1 MAELKKFNFNARNP
15 SGESISGS
23 EEAEN
28 ADALVNRLQAR
39 GLLVTSIKE
48 DSRAQSSQSMGGR
61 TSQKFA
67 KPRKFNH
74 IAVKE
79 DDLIV
84 FSRQLATALGSG
96 VPLLKGLNVITSQV
110 GSKKLFDVC
119 AGVTHDVESGL
130 SLRDAL
136 SKHNKVFSSLWINLV
151 ETGEASGNLPIV
163 LEKLAYY
170 LEKRA
175 AFKSKIVS
183 AMVYPIILMTVA
195 IGAIAIFLI
204 AIVPKFAEI
213 FQGLNVTLPPAT
225 KFLIAL
231 SQNTRQSFPLI
242 LLLLGGSIIAITQ
255 YIKTRS
261 GKRIFDNLVL
271 KVPLFSEFFR
281 LSEIEK
287 FCSNISTLL
296 ESGVPILYALEIAE
310 RSSTNTVVQDIL
322 RDVKTNVR
330 DGKPMLVPMEESGF
344 FPPMVTQMVGM
355 GEEIGELDKMFK
367 KVATL
372 YSETLETQITRFTS
386 MFEPLM
392 IVFMGGIIGTMVIAM
407 FLPIFKLAQVGR

>member
-1 MAELKKFNFNARNP
+1 MAEIKRFNFSARNP
-15 SGESISGS
+15 SGESIAGN
-23 EEAEN
+23 EEGED
-28 ADALVNRLQAR
+28 ADAVVNRLQAR

-48 DSRAQSSQSMGGR
+48 DAGAQGQQILNRPSK
-61 TSQKFA
+61 KFA
-67 KPRKFNH
+67 KTRKFNH
-74 IAVKE
+74 FAIKE

-96 VPLLKGLNVITSQV
+96 VPLLKGLNIITSQV

-119 AGVTHDVESGL
+119 AGITQDVESGL

-136 SKHNKVFSSLWINLV
+136 SKHSKVFSSLWINLV
-151 ETGEASGNLPIV
+151 ETGEPSGNLPIV

-195 IGAIAIFLI
+195 IGAIAVFLI

-225 KFLIAL
+225 KLLIAL
-231 SQNTRQSFPLI
+231 SQNTRQNFPLI
-242 LLLLGGSIIAITQ
+242 LLLLVGSIIALTQ

-261 GKRIFDNLVL
+261 GKRIFDNFVL

-287 FCSNISTLL
+287 FCSNIATML
-296 ESGVPILYALEIAE
+296 ESGVPILYALEITE

-322 RDVKTNVR
+322 RN
-330 DGKPMLVPMEESGF
+330 
-344 FPPMVTQMVGM
+344 
-355 GEEIGELDKMFK
+355 IN
-367 KVATL
+367 
-372 YSETLETQITRFTS
+372 
-386 MFEPLM
+386 
-392 IVFMGGIIGTMVIAM
+392 
-407 FLPIFKLAQVGR
+407 

>member
-23 EEAEN
+23 EEAES
-28 ADALVNRLQAR
+28 ADALVNRLQSR

-48 DSRAQSSQSMGGR
+48 DSRAQSSQAMGGR

-74 IAVKE
+74 TAVKE

-110 GSKKLFDVC
+110 SSKKLFEVC

-136 SKHNKVFSSLWINLV
+136 SKHSKVFSSLWINLV

-225 KFLIAL
+225 KLLISL

-242 LLLLGGSIIAITQ
+242 LLLAGGSIIAITQ

-310 RSSTNTVVQDIL
+310 RSSSNTVVQDIL
-322 RDVKTNVR
+322 RDIKTNVR

-367 KVATL
+367 KVAVL
-372 YSETLETQITRFTS
+372 YSETLETQITRFTA

>member
-1 MAELKKFNFNARNP
+1 MAEIKRFNFSARNP
-15 SGESISGS
+15 SGESIAGN
-23 EEAEN
+23 EEGED
-28 ADALVNRLQAR
+28 ADAVVNRLQAR

-48 DSRAQSSQSMGGR
+48 DAGAQGQQILNRPSK
-61 TSQKFA
+61 KFA
-67 KPRKFNH
+67 KTRKFNH
-74 IAVKE
+74 FAIKE

-96 VPLLKGLNVITSQV
+96 VPLLKGLNIITSQV

-119 AGVTHDVESGL
+119 AGITQDVESGL

-136 SKHNKVFSSLWINLV
+136 SKHSKVFSSLWINLV

-195 IGAIAIFLI
+195 IGAIAVFLI

-225 KFLIAL
+225 KLLIAL

-242 LLLLGGSIIAITQ
+242 LLLLVGSIIALTQ

-261 GKRIFDNLVL
+261 GKRIFDNFVL

-287 FCSNISTLL
+287 FCSNIATLL

-330 DGKPMLVPMEESGF
+330 EGKPMLVPMEESGF

-372 YSETLETQITRFTS
+372 YSETLETQITRFTA